1 MKRGLVVLDPAEIPP
16 GELDR
21 RVTDLQHH
29 LRRQRLAAGLIYA
42 DVYHSG
48 DITYLTNICVYWNE
62 ALLAVPTSG
71 SPALLSKIS
80 RRVHPWMRATSNL
93 EDLRSGP
100 RLADLVAQ
108 YVDDLGP
115 GPVGLAEMDW
125 WPAQVV
131 ADIEAAL
138 PGRDLEDLGGVVR
151 RRRRAPSAPEAALL
165 RTAARLTGQAVT
177 TALDGPLTNPERAG
191 RAELTARLGGA
202 EDVSVYCHPSTAG
215 ADTIEVVS
223 EYRGYWTSAARLVAN
238 GEAPWAAPMDEAY
251 RAGVSVLGNGVTG
264 EQVRAAIGGPLAP
277 AGLGWRADLIDHTD
291 LETDGGYRSA
301 ADIGEPLADA
311 SVFALRLELDLPD
324 GSSAVLADT
333 FEVDGGTARCLT
345 RNGHDANPE

>member
-21 RVTDLQHH
+21 RVADLQHH
-29 LRRQRLAAGLIYA
+29 LRGQGLAVGLIYA

-48 DITYLTNICVYWNE
+48 DITYLSNICVYWNE
-62 ALLAVPTSG
+62 ALLAVPASG
-71 SPALLSKIS
+71 GPALLSKIS

-100 RLADLVAQ
+100 KLADLVAR

-115 GPVGLAEMDW
+115 GAVGLVEMDW

-151 RRRRAPSAPEAALL
+151 RRRRAPSAPESALL

-177 TALDGPLTNPERAG
+177 IALDGPSTNPERAG

-202 EDVSVYCHPSTAG
+202 EDVSVYCHRSTAG

-223 EYRGYWTSAARLVAN
+223 EYRGYWTSAARVVAN
-238 GEAPWAAPMDEAY
+238 GEAPWAGPMHEAY
-251 RAGVSVLGNGVTG
+251 RAGVSVLGSGVTG
-264 EQVRAAIGGPLAP
+264 DQVRAAIGGPLTP
-277 AGLGWRADLIDHTD
+277 TGLGWRADLVDHTD

-301 ADIGEPLADA
+301 ADMGEPLADA

>member
-1 MKRGLVVLDPAEIPP
+1 VKRGLVVLDPAEIPP

-21 RVTDLQHH
+21 RVGELQRH
-29 LRRQRLAAGLIYA
+29 LRRQRIAAALIYA

-62 ALLAVPTSG
+62 ALLAVPASG
-71 SPALLSKIS
+71 RPALLSKIS

-100 RLADLVAQ
+100 NLADLVRQ
-108 YVDDLGP
+108 YAGELGP
-115 GPVGLAEMDW
+115 GAIGLAEMDW

-131 ADIEAAL
+131 EDIEAAL

-151 RRRRAPSAPEAALL
+151 RRRRAPSAPETALL
-165 RTAARLTGQAVT
+165 RRAAELTGQAVT
-177 TALDGPLTNPERAG
+177 TALDGPFTNPERAG

-215 ADTIEVVS
+215 AATIEVVS
-223 EYRGYWTSAARLVAN
+223 EYRGYWTSAARVVSN
-238 GEAPWAAPMDEAY
+238 GDAPWAAPMDDAY
-251 RAGVSVLGNGVTG
+251 RAGVWALGTGVTG
-264 EQVRAAIGGPLAP
+264 EQVRAAVDGALAP
-277 AGLGWRADLIDHTD
+277 TGLGWRVDLIDHTD

-301 ADIGEPLADA
+301 AGIGEPLADA